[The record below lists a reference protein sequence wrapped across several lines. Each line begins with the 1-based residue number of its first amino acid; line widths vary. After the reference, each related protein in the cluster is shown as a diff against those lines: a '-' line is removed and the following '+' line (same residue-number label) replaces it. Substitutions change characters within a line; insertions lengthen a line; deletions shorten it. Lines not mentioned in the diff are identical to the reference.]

1 MEEER
6 KEALQ
11 AQQIATDAK
20 IAQQLLEKQAAIKEK
35 AEISQRAAEIKKAEL
50 ARKNKEEAAFKKK
63 VIEESIL
70 QKDASVKL
78 IKAKQIE
85 EIVVKKLYK

>member
-1 MEEER
+1 
-6 KEALQ
+6 
-11 AQQIATDAK
+11 
-20 IAQQLLEKQAAIKEK
+20 
-35 AEISQRAAEIKKAEL
+35 L

>member
-20 IAQQLLEKQAAIKEK
+20 IAQQLEEKSAAIKEK
-35 AEISQRAAEIKKAEL
+35 AEISQRAAEIKKVEL
-50 ARKNKEEAAFKKK
+50 ARKNKEEAAYKKK

-78 IKAKQIE
+78 IKLKQSE